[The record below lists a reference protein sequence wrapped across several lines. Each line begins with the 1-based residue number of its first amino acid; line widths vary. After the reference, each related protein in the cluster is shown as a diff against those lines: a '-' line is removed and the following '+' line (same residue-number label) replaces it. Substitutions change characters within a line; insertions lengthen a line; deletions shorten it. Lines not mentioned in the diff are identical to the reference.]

1 MGDGL
6 AMEGNIDM
14 VYWKIN
20 MYPGTDQGELITSD
34 ERYKFIGEFNGSKP
48 ERGAVFEITSPQ
60 EKLLVWNGRILD
72 GKVEAFFVK
81 SKLGDSILRK
91 MRGVKYEGMPRAIS
105 YTDHFTFTN
114 SDVKFIGGDEF
125 SFEGVLEFCGDV
137 NKAIKITGTMVVQD
151 YKVIDVLNVEN
162 DY

>member
-60 EKLLVWNGRILD
+60 EKLLVWNGGILD